1 MSAKPI
7 DRLEAQ
13 MEALIEGLFTRL
25 FQPTTSMRD
34 LAILLLR
41 VMADKANLR
50 QLRMTRAQ
58 SLQMPSSSSCIPT
71 TWTGCVQQSPDYP
84 GAIPGTARRAGE

>member
-13 MEALIEGLFTRL
+13 MEALIEDVFTRL
-25 FQPTTSMRD
+25 FRPTTTMRD

-41 VMADKANLR
+41 VMAEKANVR

-58 SLQMPSSSSCIPT
+58 LLQMPTSSSCIPT
-71 TWTGCVQQSPDYP
+71 TWTGCVQQSPDLL
-84 GAIPGTARRAGE
+84 GSIPGTARRAGE